1 MFTPRTTAALLL
13 DREITQLVIRIDRL
27 RYHPNHQTLIRKLE
41 GLLIREA
48 LS

>member
-1 MFTPRTTAALLL
+1 MKNARLITAPG
-13 DREITQLVIRIDRL
+13 RIDRL

-41 GLLIREA
+41 ELLIREA

>member
-1 MFTPRTTAALLL
+1 MFKARTTAALLR
-13 DREITQLVIRIDRL
+13 DSEITQLAISIDRL
-27 RYHPNHQTLIRKLE
+27 RHHPNHQTLIRKLE